1 MPFDGEIERNSS
13 KHLTI
18 QNFEDGKLNGKS
30 IKKSKDGSWVE
41 ANYVNG
47 KLDGELILFSSD
59 GKKRSV
65 LKYKNGILTN

>member
-1 MPFDGEIERNSS
+1 
-13 KHLTI
+13 
-18 QNFEDGKLNGKS
+18 
-30 IKKSKDGSWVE
+30 VE